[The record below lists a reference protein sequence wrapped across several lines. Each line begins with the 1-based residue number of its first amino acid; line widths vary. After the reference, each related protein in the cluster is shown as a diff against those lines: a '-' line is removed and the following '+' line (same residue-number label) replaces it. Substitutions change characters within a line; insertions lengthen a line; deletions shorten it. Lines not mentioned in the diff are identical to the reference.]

1 MDNYWDPNSEI
12 LRYFVLVILQTI
24 KNKTK
29 LILLLRML
37 AGYILK
43 ITVVITYNQALYS
56 NLLTQKTKT

>member
-1 MDNYWDPNSEI
+1 MDNPDIEI
-12 LRYFVLVILQTI
+12 LRYFVLVMLQTI

-29 LILLLRML
+29 LILPLRML

-56 NLLTQKTKT
+56 SLLTQKTKT